1 MQRNQE
7 AIDQTQEGKE
17 VALILIKQVVPC
29 IMHTENWV
37 EEKIITILIL
47 IGAAEFQ
54 SERQSESLE
63 QYVNKFKI
71 LFKQGY

>member
-1 MQRNQE
+1 LQRNQE